1 MRSKMRVAIEITGV
15 DHLRR
20 EVERVVVDQDRA
32 EDGTLGFEIVRER
45 ALRSSN
51 DGISHEE

>member
-1 MRSKMRVAIEITGV
+1 
-15 DHLRR
+15 
-20 EVERVVVDQDRA
+20 VDQDRA